1 MTGRL
6 EAIATKAAKRAPL
19 VSADRANVSIAAG
32 VAGDFRGKQ
41 KTRQVTVLF
50 AEDWAAAVA
59 GLAPATPWTVRRATL
74 LVSGVRNPQRVGDV
88 LAIGD
93 VRLLV
98 TGETQPCLRMDEQ
111 LPGLWDALRP
121 NWRGGV
127 TAKVMAGGDILVGD
141 TASWVGR
148 NAKRYGVR
156 KSVRSRA
163 RLFAS
168 AFITTPFILFHKRKA
183 LAAPVRSS

>member
-6 EAIATKAAKRAPL
+6 EAIATKAAKRAPM
-19 VSADRANVSIAAG
+19 VPADRANVSIAAG
-32 VAGDFRGKQ
+32 VAGDFRGRQ

-59 GLAPATPWTVRRATL
+59 GLDPATPWTVRRATL
-74 LVSGVRNPQRVGDV
+74 LVSGVHNPQRAGDV

-98 TGETQPCLRMDEQ
+98 TGETQPCFRMDEQ

-127 TAKVMAGGDILVGD
+127 TARVIAVGDVVVGD
-141 TASWVGR
+141 TARWLEG
-148 NAKRYGVR
+148 
-156 KSVRSRA
+156 
-163 RLFAS
+163 
-168 AFITTPFILFHKRKA
+168 
-183 LAAPVRSS
+183 